1 MASSSSRNCKKM
13 IDIIAD
19 IKRLSGLAES
29 EQMNEAAV
37 NSLDDAIAVLSNLR
51 QRAKELETNQMG
63 STGGLGGM
71 VAEDLYPVI
80 LFLDKIKR
88 TA

>member
-1 MASSSSRNCKKM
+1 M
-13 IDIIAD
+13 IDAIAD
-19 IKRLSGLAES
+19 IKRLSGLVES
-29 EQMNEAAV
+29 EQMNEAVV
-37 NSLDDAIAVLSNLR
+37 NSFDDAIAVLSNLR

>member
-1 MASSSSRNCKKM
+1 M
-13 IDIIAD
+13 IDAIAD
-19 IKRLSGLAES
+19 IKRLSGLVES

-37 NSLDDAIAVLSNLR
+37 NSFDDAIAVLSNLR

-88 TA
+88 TV

>member
-1 MASSSSRNCKKM
+1 M
-13 IDIIAD
+13 IDAIAD
-19 IKRLSGLAES
+19 IKRLSGLVES
-29 EQMNEAAV
+29 EQMNEAVV
-37 NSLDDAIAVLSNLR
+37 NSFDDAIAVLSNLR

-88 TA
+88 TV

>member
-1 MASSSSRNCKKM
+1 M
-13 IDIIAD
+13 IDAIAD
-19 IKRLSGLAES
+19 IKRLSGLVES

-37 NSLDDAIAVLSNLR
+37 NSFDDAIAVLSNLR

-63 STGGLGGM
+63 SIGGLGGM

>member
-1 MASSSSRNCKKM
+1 M
-13 IDIIAD
+13 IDAIAD
-19 IKRLSGLAES
+19 IKRLSGLVES

-37 NSLDDAIAVLSNLR
+37 NSFDDAIAVLSNLR

-71 VAEDLYPVI
+71 VVEELYNVI
-80 LFLDKIKR
+80 LFLEKHRDTMHR
-88 TA
+88 G